1 MPVYPYAAQFIL
13 LYHLR
18 PLLPN
23 SSHYLCIWNN
33 AFHSDMACR
42 RVVVGKRMK
51 SLIYWKKIK
60 IFFFSW
66 KKGVF
71 DQKLRE
77 KNKKKWSRCSTTK
90 ILGLNRPFLMIQEND
105 FFFEKR
111 QNWKI
116 QRCAFILAMHEWKS
130 TNHTS
135 YMNSNECP
143 SIWDQSGLFSS
154 ILSEMKAQQTQQKSW
169 NNLKEIG
176 KNYKVRH
183 LLISWQFMPK
193 NWKVI
198 LCSCSQ
204 IITHQ
209 FRTNHDLQAQFI

>member
-60 IFFFSW
+60 IIFFSW
-66 KKGVF
+66 KRGVF

-77 KNKKKWSRCSTTK
+77 KTKKKWSRCSTTK
-90 ILGLNRPFLMIQEND
+90 ILGLNWPFLMIQEND
-105 FFFEKR
+105 FFWRNGKIEKFKDVPLSWQCMNENRQIMLVIWPVMNALPFESNRDFLAQSAQK
-111 QNWKI
+111 WKPNK
-116 QRCAFILAMHEWKS
+116 H
-130 TNHTS
+130 N
-135 YMNSNECP
+135 
-143 SIWDQSGLFSS
+143 
-154 ILSEMKAQQTQQKSW
+154 KSW
-169 NNLKEIG
+169 NNLKQIG
-176 KNYKVRH
+176 KNYKVRY
-183 LLISWQFMPK
+183 LLISW
-193 NWKVI
+193 
-198 LCSCSQ
+198 
-204 IITHQ
+204 
-209 FRTNHDLQAQFI
+209 

>member
-1 MPVYPYAAQFIL
+1 MFLIRNCVRKPKKMVPM
-13 LYHLR
+13 LYDEDFGFKL
-18 PLLPN
+18 
-23 SSHYLCIWNN
+23 
-33 AFHSDMACR
+33 AFFDDP
-42 RVVVGKRMK
+42 GKW
-51 SLIYWKKIK
+51 L
-60 IFFFSW
+60 
-66 KKGVF
+66 
-71 DQKLRE
+71 
-77 KNKKKWSRCSTTK
+77 
-90 ILGLNRPFLMIQEND
+90 FL
-105 FFFEKR
+105 EKR

-130 TNHTS
+130 TNHAS
-135 YMNSNECP
+135 YMTSNECP
-143 SIWDQSGLFSS
+143 SIWEQSGLSSS
-154 ILSEMKAQQTQQKSW
+154 ICSEMKAQQTQQKSW

>member
-1 MPVYPYAAQFIL
+1 ME
-13 LYHLR
+13 
-18 PLLPN
+18 
-23 SSHYLCIWNN
+23 
-33 AFHSDMACR
+33 
-42 RVVVGKRMK
+42 
-51 SLIYWKKIK
+51 
-60 IFFFSW
+60 
-66 KKGVF
+66 KGGFWSEIAGGNQV
-71 DQKLRE
+71 
-77 KNKKKWSRCSTTK
+77 KWSRCSTTK
-90 ILGLNRPFLMIQEND
+90 IFGLNWPFLMIREND

-130 TNHTS
+130 TNHAS
-135 YMNSNECP
+135 YMISNECI
-143 SIWDQSGLFSS
+143 SIWDQLGLSSS
-154 ILSEMKAQQTQQKSW
+154 ICSEMKAQQTQQKSW